1 MEGRNTVECGNIIQ
15 RSGRSNP
22 TPEGSKFPQWIPTA
36 GFPLD
41 YYRMGTK
48 DFEGQPPL
56 AMERGLFEERSAFW
70 NKYQPHLAATEKGKV
85 EL

>member
-1 MEGRNTVECGNIIQ
+1 MFPPFPVPPRVC
-15 RSGRSNP
+15 RNP
-22 TPEGSKFPQWIPTA
+22 TPDGSKFPKWQPTT

-48 DFEGQPPL
+48 DFEGKEPL

-70 NKYQPHLAATEKGKV
+70 NKYQPHLDVTVATSQEKG